1 MKIREVKEKVNAGR
15 KAAEQLKNIEELTR
29 VAKKAGYSLF
39 MQKLRVKKL
48 LTPDLFHAPNTASRT
63 A

>member
-1 MKIREVKEKVNAGR
+1 MKIREVKEKINTGR

-39 MQKLRVKKL
+39 M
-48 LTPDLFHAPNTASRT
+48 
-63 A
+63 